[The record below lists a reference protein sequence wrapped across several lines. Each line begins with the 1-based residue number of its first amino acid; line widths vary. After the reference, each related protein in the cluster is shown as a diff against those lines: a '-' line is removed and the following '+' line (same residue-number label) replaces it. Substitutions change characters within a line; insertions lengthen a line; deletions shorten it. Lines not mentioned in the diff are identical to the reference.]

1 MQAGQTLA
9 LLGPP
14 GSGKS
19 TLIRL
24 LLRLYDYDGDGGSG
38 SIELD
43 GYELSGLSRD
53 FIRNQVAVVMQDPFL
68 YARTIDDNLLF
79 GRPTAS
85 SEDIQAA
92 TSAAAIHD
100 SIEGFREGY
109 GTMLGERGVTL
120 SGGQKQ
126 RLAIARVLLKQ
137 APILIL
143 DDALSAVD
151 HETEGLIMKALGQR
165 RGQHTTII
173 IAHRLSCVTQ
183 ADLILVFDQGR
194 VVERGKHEGLLAQGG
209 AYSRLWAIQSAFTRQ
224 IDSHGKRPD
233 LTGESKTNEV
243 HP

>member
-1 MQAGQTLA
+1 
-9 LLGPP
+9 LGPP

-53 FIRNQVAVVMQDPFL
+53 FIRKQIAVVMQDPFL
-68 YARTIDDNLLF
+68 YARTIDENLLF

-92 TSAAAIHD
+92 ASAAAIHD
-100 SIEGFREGY
+100 SIEGFSEGY

-126 RLAIARVLLKQ
+126 RLAIARVLLKR

-151 HETEGLIMKALGQR
+151 HETEGLIMRALEQR
-165 RGQHTTII
+165 HGQHTTII

-194 VVERGKHEGLLAQGG
+194 VVERGEHKELLAQGG

-224 IDSHGKRPD
+224 IDSHGNGPD
-233 LTGESKTNEV
+233 LADEPNTNEV
-243 HP
+243 RP